1 MMDAL
6 TLTDKQFDMVVKAI
20 NFPVILK
27 TRGQSITAASLARH
41 GWGQVEP
48 GASGEKIFRLSPDG
62 EAELRR
68 EQQSWSEAA

>member
-6 TLTDKQFDMVVKAI
+6 SLTDKQFDMVVKAI

-48 GASGEKIFRLSPDG
+48 GASG
-62 EAELRR
+62 
-68 EQQSWSEAA
+68 